1 MQKPLAEVAQIMGCS
16 ELDLIFVETVVRHSK
31 TSFATGMK
39 ILSSERRYGMFA
51 LYSFCRIVDDIA
63 DEEGSVELKQKQLQ
77 EWRDRIEHLYKGKT
91 ESSIGNV
98 LLGCIH
104 RFNLK
109 KEDFL
114 AIIDGMDMDVV
125 TPIIAPDEK
134 SLDLYCDRVAS
145 AVGRLAIRIFGDSS
159 EAAEKVAYHL
169 GRALQLTNILRD
181 FEEDVGR
188 GRLYFPKE
196 LLERFEIS
204 SIPEKC
210 IYNPSIKE
218 VCNIIACR
226 AMDHFCKANNFM
238 KQCDAKAIRPAK
250 MMAIT
255 YHLLLRKQRALGWR
269 KPFKRASLSIGEK
282 IIVGIAGLMV

>member
-145 AVGRLAIRIFGDSS
+145 AGGRLAIRIFGDSS
-159 EAAEKVAYHL
+159 
-169 GRALQLTNILRD
+169 
-181 FEEDVGR
+181 
-188 GRLYFPKE
+188 
-196 LLERFEIS
+196 
-204 SIPEKC
+204 IPEKC
-210 IYNPSIKE
+210 IYKPSIKE